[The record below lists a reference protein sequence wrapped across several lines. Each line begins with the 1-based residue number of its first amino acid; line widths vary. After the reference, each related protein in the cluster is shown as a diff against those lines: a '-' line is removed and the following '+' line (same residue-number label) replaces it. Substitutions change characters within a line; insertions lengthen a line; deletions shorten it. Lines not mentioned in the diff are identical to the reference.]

1 MDQTAKLNLLDEELD
16 EASQKYIQESLE
28 EWKESVT
35 NHLVAQLEQEKQ
47 AKLEEIYEPIPEY
60 NCIIGMWGQV
70 EARAQYELLEEYCAE
85 NGLNVPEDPIFKY
98 YRKLL
103 AKNIIYSIS

>member
-1 MDQTAKLNLLDEELD
+1 MTG
-16 EASQKYIQESLE
+16 AS
-28 EWKESVT
+28 KE
-35 NHLVAQLEQEKQ
+35 EKQ
-47 AKLEEIYEPIPEY
+47 AKIEEIYEPIPEY

-98 YRKLL
+98 YRKQRL
-103 AKNIIYSIS
+103 